1 MRFECKIVC
10 LNYFQDS
17 RRKERER
24 RRKERLKAMTQKSY
38 HVPVISGATL
48 KHARE
53 PVQLRKFRRFTD
65 DVREE
70 PLMTRSL
77 DRDLPR
83 GTIARDTNEVTDT
96 NLQDSWGVGERIRRM
111 SAEILGRK
119 KTRVRWRDQGRDRSM
134 EVPADMSLSN
144 GTSGYSTDD
153 RSSVEVRFSYLSSDF
168 THQNPSTIVPTKRD
182 SDAIFCIQ
190 FLCKTLTCTLH
201 LI

>member
-1 MRFECKIVC
+1 
-10 LNYFQDS
+10 
-17 RRKERER
+17 
-24 RRKERLKAMTQKSY
+24 MTQKSY

-65 DVREE
+65 NVREE

-83 GTIARDTNEVTDT
+83 GTIARDTNEAVDT

-111 SAEILGRK
+111 SAEILGRRR
-119 KTRVRWRDQGRDRSM
+119 TRVRWRDQGRARSM

-144 GTSGYSTDD
+144 GTSGYSTDE
-153 RSSVEVRFSYLSSDF
+153 RSSVEVRFSYLSSVL
-168 THQNPSTIVPTKRD
+168 QIK
-182 SDAIFCIQ
+182 I
-190 FLCKTLTCTLH
+190 H
-201 LI
+201 LLSCQPRVTVT